1 MKGAPWSP
9 EAVGEEEQGRPGSG
23 EALFR
28 PALWPVLIPDW
39 FSLCF
44 LTLKRKDIL
53 CS

>member
-1 MKGAPWSP
+1 MGK
-9 EAVGEEEQGRPGSG
+9 EEQGRPGSG

-28 PALWPVLIPDW
+28 PALWPVLTPDW

-44 LTLKRKDIL
+44 LTLKRKDVL